1 MEQDQ
6 NVLAV
11 TRSLDQKLK
20 EIRAMLPTGVDIVAA
35 YDRSAW
41 IWRTLKEF
49 FGTLVTE
56 LVVLILVT
64 SLFLGNLRTAVG
76 PISILLL
83 STLFHRVCRCS
94 CPVETINLF
103 SLAGLCIAIGEIAD
117 ATIVHVENVA
127 AELSIRKNLTI
138 DQRREV
144 VIHSIT
150 SLAKPLTFS
159 LLIILASFLP
169 VFFLEDR
176 EARLFDPLAY
186 TKTFAM
192 AFSTLFTLFLLPIVT
207 IWIFERERTSR
218 PFRYWRA
225 LAVIGYWSSAR
236 SLAISRNGAGVPSR
250 IH

>member
-11 TRSLDQKLK
+11 TRSLDQKAQGDT
-20 EIRAMLPTGVDIVAA
+20 RMLAHGVDIVAA

-56 LVVLILVT
+56 LVRADPRHI
-64 SLFLGNLRTAVG
+64 AVPWKSENSAG
-76 PISILLL
+76 QYDSSSEHPVSPL
-83 STLFHRVCRCS
+83 CRCS
-94 CPVETINLF
+94 CPVKTINLF

-144 VIHSIT
+144 VIPFDHEPREAADV
-150 SLAKPLTFS
+150 LAADHPC
-159 LLIILASFLP
+159 SFLRSSFSRIARRDSSILLHTRRRLRWLFP
-169 VFFLEDR
+169 RCLRSSCCRSSRSGFSNVN
-176 EARLFDPLAY
+176 ARLV
-186 TKTFAM
+186 
-192 AFSTLFTLFLLPIVT
+192 LFVT
-207 IWIFERERTSR
+207 
-218 PFRYWRA
+218 
-225 LAVIGYWSSAR
+225 
-236 SLAISRNGAGVPSR
+236 GVR
-250 IH
+250 WQ